1 MDTVARTLRYAFR
14 SLVRTPAFTLT
25 VVLTLALGIGANS
38 AVFSAIDSI
47 LVRPLPYAEP
57 DRLVSVMEIRPEA
70 GETVIAPVRLEE
82 WNAGN
87 SSFEAITGYF
97 TEDVSETTGDTP
109 SRVRWAGVAPK
120 FLEVWRVAP
129 LLGRDFVDS
138 DSATQR
144 PTVVWIS
151 ERLWRNRFD
160 ADPNILERTIR
171 LGDPVGFPFQ
181 IVGVLP
187 ASFLFPDR
195 GVDVW
200 FPNFSNYALARQ
212 RGWLT
217 YIGVGRLR
225 PGVTLEEARAD
236 MNVVQARL
244 GEEFPDSDR
253 ERGVSLRPLKD
264 VVVGE
269 ARSSLWLV
277 FGAVS
282 LLLLIACAN
291 IASLLLARAA
301 ERAHEVALRR
311 SLGASASTIV
321 GQMLAE
327 AGLLAFAGA
336 GAGLL
341 LAAGAAGLIR
351 ALAPDLP
358 RIDDIA
364 LDARI
369 VIYTTACAVL
379 VALLCGLVPAVRSAR
394 AGESLARAGRAHVSG
409 RHGVQWTLVGVQ
421 VALSVTLLAGAGLLL
436 RSFEL
441 LSRVD
446 LGFEPERVL
455 ALRVSGSNFEFANP
469 NADVPARVER
479 TRAGLAELPGVEAV
493 AVSGML
499 PGVSG
504 RNQAEFAQAEFALGD
519 ARDASPL
526 VADFRGNVSPSY
538 FETVGIPLAAGELC
552 RESTNDVSYLMVN
565 RAFEA
570 RFFPDR
576 PVIGTEFGPTAR
588 RVVGVVD
595 DAREAGIA
603 SDPAPSVYRC
613 SFTGDATPW
622 YLVRTTGDPAAA
634 AASVRAKVRE
644 LEPTRTVYELAPLE
658 DHIGDVNA
666 QSRLRTML
674 LTAFAGTALALAC
687 LGIYGTLSYVVGLR
701 RREVGLRVA
710 LGALSRD
717 IVAQFLIRALR
728 IVVVACAAGLAL
740 SFLFTRFLSGMLYG
754 VSPSDPVTLTAVVA
768 VVVGAAVLA
777 AIVPAASAAR
787 VDPMQALR
795 EE

>member
-1 MDTVARTLRYAFR
+1 MDRFLLNLRYALR
-14 SLVRTPAFTLT
+14 GLSRTPAFTFT

-47 LVRPLPYAEP
+47 LVRPLPYFEP
-57 DRLVSVMEIRPEA
+57 DRLVSVMETRPEP
-70 GETVIAPVRLEE
+70 GETLIAPVRLEE

-129 LLGRDFVDS
+129 LLGRDFTAADIE
-138 DSATQR
+138 QR

-151 ERLWRNRFD
+151 ERLWRDRFN
-160 ADPNILERTIR
+160 ADPSILERTIR

-187 ASFLFPDR
+187 GSFLFPDR
-195 GVDVW
+195 DVDVW
-200 FPNFSNYALARQ
+200 FPNFTNYELGRS
-212 RGWLT
+212 RFGGR
-217 YIGVGRLR
+217 YEGVGRLR
-225 PGVTLEEARAD
+225 PGITIEEARAD
-236 MNVVQARL
+236 LNVVQARL
-244 GEEFPDSDR
+244 ADEFPDSDG

-264 VVVGE
+264 VVIGE
-269 ARSSLWLV
+269 ARGSLWLV

-282 LLLLIACAN
+282 LLLLIASAN

-311 SLGASASTIV
+311 SLGASAAMIA

-327 AGLLAFAGA
+327 AALLAFAGA

-341 LAAGAAGLIR
+341 LAAGAARLFG

-358 RIDDIA
+358 RLDEIA

-369 VIYTTACAVL
+369 LTYTAASAVI
-379 VALLCGLVPAVRSAR
+379 VALLCGMAPALRSAR
-394 AGESLARAGRAHVSG
+394 GGERLSGAGRAQVSG

-436 RSFEL
+436 RSFEA

-446 LGFEPERVL
+446 PGFEAERVL
-455 ALRVSGSNFEFANP
+455 AFRVSASNFEFVNS
-469 NADVPARVER
+469 DVPARVER
-479 TRAGLAELPGVEAV
+479 TRAGLTELPGVEA
-493 AVSGML
+493 AAMTFLL
-499 PGVSG
+499 PAVSG
-504 RNQAEFAQAEFALGD
+504 RNQGEFRFADSATDGP
-519 ARDASPL
+519 PL
-526 VADFRGNVSPSY
+526 VADFRFVSPSY
-538 FETVGIPLAAGELC
+538 FETMRIPVVGGELC
-552 RESTNDVSYLMVN
+552 RESGTAIGYAMVN
-565 RAFEA
+565 RSFAA
-570 RFFPDR
+570 RYFPNR
-576 PVIGTEFGPTAR
+576 SPIGAELAGSPPR
-588 RVVGVVD
+588 RIVGLVG
-595 DAREAGIA
+595 DAREIGIA
-603 SDPAPSVYRC
+603 SEPVATVYAC
-613 SFTGDATPW
+613 VFTAGATPW
-622 YLVRTTGDPAAA
+622 YLVRTTGEPVTAAA
-634 AASVRAKVRE
+634 GVRAKLRE
-644 LEPTRTVYELAPLE
+644 LEPTRTVYDLGPLDE
-658 DHIGDVNA
+658 HIGNA
-666 QSRLRTML
+666 SAEGRLRTML

-710 LGALSRD
+710 LGAVSRN
-717 IVAQFLIRALR
+717 IVAQFLARALR
-728 IVVVACAAGLAL
+728 IVAVACAAGLAL

-754 VSPSDPVTLTAVVA
+754 VTPSDPVTLTAVVA

-777 AIVPAASAAR
+777 AIVPATSAAR

>member
-1 MDTVARTLRYAFR
+1 MERWLLNLRYALR
-14 SLVRTPAFTLT
+14 SLARTPGFTFT
-25 VVLTLALGIGANS
+25 VVVTLALGIGANS
-38 AVFSAIDSI
+38 AVFSGVDSI

-57 DRLVSVMEIRPEA
+57 DRLVAVMETRPEV
-70 GETVIAPVRLEE
+70 GEAFIAPVRLEE

-109 SRVRWAGVAPK
+109 SRVRWAGVAPS
-120 FLEVWRVAP
+120 FLDVWRVAP
-129 LLGRDFVDS
+129 LLGRDFTPED
-138 DSATQR
+138 TLQR

-160 ADPNILERTIR
+160 ADPSILERTIR

-195 GVDVW
+195 AVDVW
-200 FPNFSNYALARQ
+200 FPNFTSYDLGRSRNGGRYQ
-212 RGWLT
+212 
-217 YIGVGRLR
+217 GVGRLR
-225 PGVTLEEARAD
+225 PGVTIEEARAD
-236 MNVVQARL
+236 LNVVQARL
-244 GEEFPDSDR
+244 ADEFPDSDR

-269 ARSSLWLV
+269 SRGSLWLV

-311 SLGASASTIV
+311 SLGASGRMIA
-321 GQMLAE
+321 GQLLAE

-336 GAGLL
+336 AAGLL
-341 LAAGAAGLIR
+341 LAAGAARVFG
-351 ALAPDLP
+351 ALTPDLP
-358 RIDDIA
+358 RLDEIA

-369 VIYTTACAVL
+369 LTYTAMSAVA
-379 VALLCGLVPAVRSAR
+379 VALLCGIVPALRSAR
-394 AGESLARAGRAHVSG
+394 GGALNPRTGRIQVSG

-421 VALSVTLLAGAGLLL
+421 IALSVTLLSGAGLLL
-436 RSFEL
+436 RSFEA

-446 LGFEPERVL
+446 SGFDAERVL
-455 ALRVSGSNFEFANP
+455 AFRVSASNFEYVNS
-469 NADVPARVER
+469 DVPARVER
-479 TRAGLAELPGVEAV
+479 TRVGLTELPGVEAAAV
-493 AVSGML
+493 TFQLPAVSG
-499 PGVSG
+499 S
-504 RNQAEFAQAEFALGD
+504 NQGEFRFAGSD
-519 ARDASPL
+519 ADRPPL
-526 VADFRGNVSPSY
+526 VADFRFVSPSY
-538 FETVGIPLAAGELC
+538 FEALRIPVVGGELC
-552 RESTNDVSYLMVN
+552 RESGSGIGHAMVN
-565 RAFEA
+565 RSFAA
-570 RFFPDR
+570 RFFPTGS
-576 PVIGTEFGPTAR
+576 PIGAELAGTPPR
-588 RVVGVVD
+588 RIVGLVG
-595 DAREAGIA
+595 DAREVGLA
-603 SDPAPSVYRC
+603 SEPVPIVYAC
-613 SFTGDATPW
+613 VVTASAAPW
-622 YLVRTTGDPAAA
+622 YVVRTAGEPEAAVA
-634 AASVRAKVRE
+634 GVRAKLRE
-644 LEPTRTVYELAPLE
+644 LEPTRTVYDIAPLDE
-658 DHIGDVNA
+658 HIGNA
-666 QSRLRTML
+666 SAEGRLRTML

-710 LGALSRD
+710 LGALSRN
-717 IVAQFLIRALR
+717 IVAQFLGRALR
-728 IVVVACAAGLAL
+728 IVAVACAAGLAL

-754 VSPSDPVTLTAVVA
+754 VTPSDPGTLVAVVA